1 MSAAAPLD
9 APWKAALRDRIM
21 QNLDDMLQ
29 NTTEAY
35 QRKIAD
41 NGAAPLDLLY
51 RLQHEYNRDVLHLQ
65 TTADAQVASEIAR
78 AEADLAS
85 RTAGADVWR
94 PAHSPG
100 AGDPTQALVEERLA
114 MLSLRGL
121 HTDSGDSSAGS
132 ATYGYSSYPSTEATS
147 LSACSSP
154 EPYADRA
161 LSNAEYLDMQSA
173 RAADKQSRERQE
185 RAKRAQVQQDE
196 FARRAEAILQRKR
209 ARRAGPARPDTP
221 EPISA
226 ATSTSSATSTTSS
239 TSEPA
244 ASSDVVFKAEHPL
257 SAQDVTNLMTYHDQQ
272 WTYMLT
278 LPHVQWVDLPWPLLS
293 FSSPRRV
300 EDLAL
305 GAVAEYIFA
314 PLTVHHDRDKAKA
327 RLKDLSRR
335 WAPERV
341 EARYVVRVKD
351 PDERDMVRDGVASV
365 ARILADLLAKWNEL

>member
-1 MSAAAPLD
+1 
-9 APWKAALRDRIM
+9 M

-35 QRKIAD
+35 QRKIAE

-65 TTADAQVASEIAR
+65 TSADAQVASEIAR
-78 AEADLAS
+78 AEATLAS
-85 RTAGADVWR
+85 HNTAVDAWG
-94 PAHSPG
+94 PARGPAPG
-100 AGDPTQALVEERLA
+100 PGVGDPTQALVEERLA
-114 MLSLRGL
+114 MLSLRSVLG
-121 HTDSGDSSAGS
+121 DSPDASSAGS

-154 EPYADRA
+154 DPYVDRA
-161 LSNAEYLDMQSA
+161 LSNAEYADMQSA
-173 RAADKQSRERQE
+173 RAADKHARERRE
-185 RAKRAQVQQDE
+185 RVDRAKAQQDE
-196 FARRAEAILQRKR
+196 FARRAEAILLRKR
-209 ARRAGPARPDTP
+209 AKRAGPARPDTP

-226 ATSTSSATSTTSS
+226 SSSTSSTTSTTSS

-244 ASSDVVFKAEHPL
+244 ASSDVVFKAENPL
-257 SAQDVTNLMTYHDQQ
+257 SVQDISNLMTYHDQQ

-335 WAPERV
+335 WAPDRV

-351 PDERDMVRDGVASV
+351 ADERDMVRDGVATV

>member
-85 RTAGADVWR
+85 RTAGADFWR

-239 TSEPA
+239 SSEPA